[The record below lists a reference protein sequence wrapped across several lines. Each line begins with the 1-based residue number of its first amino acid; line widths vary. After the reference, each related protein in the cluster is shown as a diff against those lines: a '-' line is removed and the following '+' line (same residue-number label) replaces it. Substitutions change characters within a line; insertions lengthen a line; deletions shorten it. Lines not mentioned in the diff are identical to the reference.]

1 MSGHGTDRM
10 LRVGMIEEASLI
22 GLGMKA
28 VVDADPLMIWAGR
41 RDTVSAVIGLCR
53 ASALDVIVLGSW
65 SDRRWTA
72 CQMLTEMFRDL
83 VVVVLVDETAASLAT
98 ITQARLNGARGV
110 IAADADIRRIPVGIR
125 AAVTNGGYVDPQ
137 LEVASMAAPTLGDT
151 PLKPLSKREF
161 EVLQLI
167 AEGRTAGSIGSKLG
181 ITADTVRTH
190 VGHILR
196 KLSARDRAHA
206 VARAFEISL
215 LRPAAVCGLS
225 DGQSRSHRS

>member
-1 MSGHGTDRM
+1 
-10 LRVGMIEEASLI
+10 MIEEASLI

-41 RDTVSAVIGLCR
+41 YETVSAVISLCR
-53 ASALDVIVLGSW
+53 AGALDVIVLGSW
-65 SDRRWTA
+65 SDQSMA
-72 CQMLTEMFRDL
+72 DCQMLTEMFRDL
-83 VVVVLVDETAASLAT
+83 VVVALIGAAATSLAA
-98 ITQARLNGARGV
+98 ITRARLNGAYGV
-110 IAADADIRRIPVGIR
+110 ISADADIRRIPMGIR
-125 AAVTNGGYVDPQ
+125 AAATNRGYVDPQ
-137 LEVASMAAPTLGDT
+137 LEVAAMAVPSQGDT
-151 PLKPLSKREF
+151 PLKPLSNREF

-167 AEGRTAGSIGSKLG
+167 AEGRTAASIGSKLG

-215 LRPAAVCGLS
+215 LRPAAICGLS
-225 DGQSRSHRS
+225 DAQSRGYRN